1 MAGYM
6 VYNPCINE
14 YTAKGD
20 LQMSYISDL
29 RELIGHRPIMAAAA
43 VCILYD
49 KDKGLL
55 FEKRT
60 DTGEWCVPGGA
71 LELGEEPEEGLLR
84 EVKEETNLD
93 ITEYEFF
100 KVKANVHLVY
110 PNTDEVYYTDFV
122 YIATGYSGELRHDG
136 ESVDLKWFGIDS
148 LPDNIM
154 PTQTEYIEEF
164 IKIIRAGEAYE

>member
-29 RELIGHRPIMAAAA
+29 RKLIGHRPIMAAAA

-60 DTGEWCVPGGA
+60 DTGGSGTGIRQSCDG
-71 LELGEEPEEGLLR
+71 R
-84 EVKEETNLD
+84 
-93 ITEYEFF
+93 
-100 KVKANVHLVY
+100 
-110 PNTDEVYYTDFV
+110 DE
-122 YIATGYSGELRHDG
+122 S
-136 ESVDLKWFGIDS
+136 
-148 LPDNIM
+148 
-154 PTQTEYIEEF
+154 
-164 IKIIRAGEAYE
+164 